1 MKDSS
6 SRLFDEE
13 QPHTTAVADIIP
25 FNCIAAN
32 FPDAVGTERTCWF
45 EKGVR
50 APVDETKKLCGGSTT
65 DKVKVMSVYQA
76 GRAPPAHDPSK
87 SCVQKAD
94 IVFVLDQSG
103 SVREDNFWKMKIS
116 VQDAVRD
123 MKNNGG
129 ADVKVALVKFASG
142 ALTEIDLTDDLDEV
156 ITGITSSQYATG
168 ATWTR

>member
-1 MKDSS
+1 
-6 SRLFDEE
+6 
-13 QPHTTAVADIIP
+13 
-25 FNCIAAN
+25 
-32 FPDAVGTERTCWF
+32 
-45 EKGVR
+45 
-50 APVDETKKLCGGSTT
+50 
-65 DKVKVMSVYQA
+65 MSVYQA
-76 GRAPPAHDPSK
+76 GRAPPTHDPSK

-94 IVFVLDQSG
+94 IVFVLDQSTT
-103 SVREDNFWKMKIS
+103 VMEHNFWKMKIS

-129 ADVKVALVKFASG
+129 ADVKVAFVKFASG